1 MERLSSN
8 IYFFFQNLQ
17 SFDDM
22 LSKTN
27 MVMIGEEISSVLI
40 IFAFF
45 HIWLLLVSP
54 FLCGC
59 VSGFLKSFRFSFLC
73 GLV

>member
-45 HIWLLLVSP
+45 IFGYYLSLH
-54 FLCGC
+54 FC
-59 VSGFLKSFRFSFLC
+59 V
-73 GLV
+73 VV